1 MYFLFFFNLNL
12 YLYLAGNYGCNYLFK
27 FINVKQVVFLFINFY
42 INYHLYLVV
51 FGLCF
56 SSDSK
61 TLVSSSDDNSI
72 IAYNVQTKTQIG
84 TVKHTSYVR
93 GVCISPDDKYI
104 VSGSHDKTIKI
115 WELANMNQVG
125 SIS

>member
-1 MYFLFFFNLNL
+1 M
-12 YLYLAGNYGCNYLFK
+12 
-27 FINVKQVVFLFINFY
+27 
-42 INYHLYLVV
+42 
-51 FGLCF
+51 
-56 SSDSK
+56 
-61 TLVSSSDDNSI
+61 
-72 IAYNVQTKTQIG
+72 
-84 TVKHTSYVR
+84 KHTSLVR